1 MKPGGR
7 LRGPRLRCRTMRF
20 QVLPGFRDFFPEDLA
35 IRRTIESAWH
45 GASRAAGFEEF
56 DGPVLES
63 LELFTAKSGDE
74 ISGQLYTFTDKGDRA
89 VALRPEMTPT
99 LARMMAA
106 RASQLPRP
114 IKWYCVPEFYRYEKP
129 QRGRLRAFYQW
140 NVDVLGASEPAS
152 DAEPIAVAL
161 DALRRLG
168 IGERDVRVHINDR
181 RLLARTLRELDVPES
196 QDPDVLSLVDKL
208 ERDRN
213 AGERLEALLGA
224 SRARALLA
232 HCDVFPLERAPEL
245 AGVLEAC
252 REYGIDSV
260 LVPDFKIVRGLAYYT
275 GPVWEIFDSARELR
289 AVAGGGRYDDL
300 IRSMGGPDL
309 PALGFG
315 MGDAVLGELLT
326 AKGLVPATP
335 PRVDVVVVP
344 VTAELAGA
352 ARRLVAKLRGQGQAA
367 EAPYGTPR
375 IGKALKAADAAG
387 AKRVVILGP
396 DEWADGDVVVKDLA
410 SGVEARVRAEDLS

>member
-1 MKPGGR
+1 
-7 LRGPRLRCRTMRF
+7 MRF

-35 IRRTIESAWH
+35 IRRWIESAWH
-45 GASRAAGFEEF
+45 GASRAAGFQEF
-56 DGPVLES
+56 DGPVLEA

-74 ISGQLYTFTDKGDRA
+74 ISRQLYTFTDKGDRA

-106 RASQLPRP
+106 RANGLARP

-140 NVDVLGASEPAS
+140 NVDVLGSTEPAS

-161 DALRRLG
+161 DGLRRLG

-181 RLLARTLRELDVPES
+181 RLLARVLRELDVRED
-196 QDPDVLSLVDKL
+196 QDADVLAIIDKL
-208 ERDRN
+208 ERDRT
-213 AGERLEALLGA
+213 ASDRLEALLGA
-224 SRARALLA
+224 TRAKALLGY
-232 HCDVFPLERAPEL
+232 CETFPLERAPEL
-245 AGVLEAC
+245 AAVLAAC
-252 REYGIDSV
+252 HDYGIGSS

-275 GPVWEIFDSARELR
+275 GPVWEIFDVGRELR
-289 AVAGGGRYDDL
+289 AVAGGGRYDEL
-300 IRSMGGPDL
+300 IGAMGGPDL

-315 MGDAVLGELLT
+315 MGDAVLGELIA
-326 AKGLVPATP
+326 AKGIVPPTP

-344 VTAELAGA
+344 VTPELAGA
-352 ARRLVAKLRGQGQAA
+352 ARQLVARLRANGTAA

-375 IGKALKAADAAG
+375 IGRALKAADAAG
-387 AKRVVILGP
+387 ATRVVIVGP
-396 DEWADGDVVVKDLA
+396 DEWADGNVVVKDLA
-410 SGVEARVRAEDLS
+410 SGDETRVRADELS

>member
-1 MKPGGR
+1 
-7 LRGPRLRCRTMRF
+7 MRF

-35 IRRTIESAWH
+35 IRRWIESAWH
-45 GASRAAGFEEF
+45 GASRAAGFQEF
-56 DGPVLES
+56 DGPVLEA

-74 ISGQLYTFTDKGDRA
+74 ISGQLYTFVDKGDRA

-106 RASQLPRP
+106 RASQLARP

-140 NVDVLGASEPAS
+140 NIDVLGSSEPAS

-161 DALRRLG
+161 DGLARLG
-168 IGERDVRVHINDR
+168 IGEHDVRVHINDR
-181 RLLARTLRELDVPES
+181 RLLARMLRELDVAEE
-196 QDPDVLSLVDKL
+196 QDADVLAIVDKL
-208 ERDRN
+208 ERDRT
-213 AGERLEALLGA
+213 ARERLAALLGA
-224 SRARALLA
+224 TRTKALLGY
-232 HCDVFPLERAPEL
+232 CDEFPLERAPEL
-245 AGVLEAC
+245 EAVLAAC
-252 REYGIDSV
+252 RDYGIGSA

-275 GPVWEIFDSARELR
+275 GPVWEILDVARELR
-289 AVAGGGRYDDL
+289 AVAGGGRYDEL
-300 IRSMGGPDL
+300 IGALGGPDL

-315 MGDAVLGELLT
+315 MGDAVLGELLA

-335 PRVDVVVVP
+335 PRVDLVVVP

-352 ARRLVAKLRGQGQAA
+352 ARQLVTKLRARGIAA

-375 IGKALKAADAAG
+375 IGRALKAADAAG
-387 AKRVVILGP
+387 ATRVVIVGP
-396 DEWADGDVVVKDLA
+396 DEWANGEVVVKHLA
-410 SGVEARVRAEDLS
+410 SGSETRVRADELE